1 MVELYALGVTILDI
15 LQKNAAIPVP
25 STTQH
30 SAEAI
35 KMAMSAK
42 PTVTNTNAVV
52 VLPVI
57 VKTEKSCTGTYA
69 SYRINAFKL
78 YSLSWQCVWILLS
91 RSLSV
96 VWKKLYH
103 RRNRISRI
111 VFDSLLCLNSFQ
123 WFILRYSHLKM
134 KIVFKV
140 VGFRIKVAVIL
151 VCFFS

>member
-1 MVELYALGVTILDI
+1 MVELYALDVTILDI
-15 LQKNAAIPVP
+15 SQKIAEIPVP